1 MVPAHPYASRSDKAD
16 HHARHRRRRRNVLG
30 LMLIS
35 SSDGN
40 HRERPSPVDAG
51 QSLANGPGTVNA
63 ALGGTALFLC
73 ADPRPCYACASL
85 RDVHGTD
92 PPEGRRR
99 HTAKAWTGMSN
110 LPELI
115 GHWGYI
121 AIFVV
126 VVLGNIGL
134 PVPEETVLAVAGY
147 LVWRGELNLIAVLIV
162 GIVSAVAGD
171 NFGYWLGR
179 RYGRNALPRYARWV
193 LGHPERLK
201 SMEAFVERRGP
212 SAVFVA
218 RFVTGYRFMAV
229 PLAGCSSLRVR
240 DAILA

>member
-1 MVPAHPYASRSDKAD
+1 MSD
-16 HHARHRRRRRNVLG
+16 L
-30 LMLIS
+30 
-35 SSDGN
+35 
-40 HRERPSPVDAG
+40 
-51 QSLANGPGTVNA
+51 PG
-63 ALGGTALFLC
+63 
-73 ADPRPCYACASL
+73 
-85 RDVHGTD
+85 
-92 PPEGRRR
+92 
-99 HTAKAWTGMSN
+99 
-110 LPELI
+110 LI

-134 PVPEETVLAVAGY
+134 PVPEETILAVAGY
-147 LVWRGELNLIAVLIV
+147 LVWRGELNLIAVLVV

-171 NFGYWLGR
+171 NLGYWLGR

-218 RFVTGYRFMAV
+218 RFVPGIRFMAG
-229 PLAGCSSLRVR
+229 PLAGGLGMRFLPFFAANVLG
-240 DAILA
+240 ALAYVPVAVAGGYLVGYGLGAYLGRLHKVAGQVEYTALIVVVLAAVALIAWRIIQGFRHRRETS